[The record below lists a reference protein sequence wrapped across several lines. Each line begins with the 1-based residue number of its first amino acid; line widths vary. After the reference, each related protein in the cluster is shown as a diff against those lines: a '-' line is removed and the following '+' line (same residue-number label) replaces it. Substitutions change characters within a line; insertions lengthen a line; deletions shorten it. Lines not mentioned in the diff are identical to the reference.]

1 MSAVEVVG
9 LRKSYRDVTVLDD
22 FSLHAGQGEL
32 VTLLGP
38 SGCGKTTTLRCIAGL
53 ERAELG
59 EIRIGER
66 VVASAERHVF
76 VPPNR
81 RDIGMVFQSYALWP
95 HMTVFGNVAYPLR
108 VRRRDRRERQQAV
121 MEILSVVGMERFASR
136 PVTELSGGQ
145 QQRVALARAMVG
157 RPSVLLFDEPLSN
170 LDAKLRRSMRREIRD
185 AHDRSGGTSIYVTHD
200 QEEAIT
206 LSDRVVVIRGGTI
219 QQVGT
224 PKEIYTAPATR
235 FVADFIGFDNLLPAT
250 VSEIRDGAT
259 GVTFGS
265 GAGPV
270 WAAKGI
276 TPTAG
281 SQVVLAARA
290 DDVEIGPLSGATA
303 EGAPDGV
310 WAEVV
315 RARARAEVPAGT
327 VAGVVRS
334 RLYAGG
340 RVEYLVDAGGAQVV
354 VRVPEA
360 AAAGSLLDAGSDAW
374 VRFRSDTTVLVTDE
388 DAERETVAS
397 SPLAP
402 SGLTAFAAPI
412 AGQGPE

>member
-1 MSAVEVVG
+1 MSAVELSG
-9 LRKSYRDVTVLDD
+9 LRKSYADVTVLDD
-22 FSLHAGQGEL
+22 FSLRANQGEL

-53 ERAELG
+53 ERAERG

-66 VVASAERHVF
+66 VVASAERRVF
-76 VPPNR
+76 LPPNR

-157 RPSVLLFDEPLSN
+157 RPAVLLFDEPLSN

-206 LSDRVVVIRGGTI
+206 LSDRVAVIRGGII

-224 PKEIYTAPATR
+224 PKEIYTEPATR
-235 FVADFIGFDNLLPAT
+235 FVADFIGFDNLLPVT
-250 VSEIRDGAT
+250 VSETRDGAAAARLR
-259 GVTFGS
+259 S

-276 TPTAG
+276 APAVG
-281 SQVVLAARA
+281 AEVVLATRA
-290 DDVEIGPLSGATA
+290 DELEIGPLSAQA
-303 EGAPDGV
+303 EP
-310 WAEVV
+310 
-315 RARARAEVPAGT
+315 PAGAI
-327 VAGVVRS
+327 AGVVRS
-334 RLYAGG
+334 RMYAGG
-340 RVEYLVDAGGAQVV
+340 RVEYVVEAGGSPVV
-354 VRVPEA
+354 VRAPEA
-360 AAAGSLLDAGSDAW
+360 GAAASLLEAGGDAW
-374 VRFRSDTTVLVTDE
+374 VRFPPEAAVLVADDE
-388 DAERETVAS
+388 AEPDAT
-397 SPLAP
+397 AP
-402 SGLTAFAAPI
+402 STPARESTPVQAS
-412 AGQGPE
+412 

>member
-9 LRKSYRDVTVLDD
+9 LRKSYADVTVLDE
-22 FSLHAGQGEL
+22 FSLRAGQGEL

-53 ERAELG
+53 ERAERG
-59 EIRIGER
+59 EIRIAER
-66 VVASAERHVF
+66 VVASAERRVF

-200 QEEAIT
+200 QEEAIA

-224 PKEIYTAPATR
+224 PKEIYTEPATR
-235 FVADFIGFDNLLPAT
+235 FVADFIGFDNLLPAA
-250 VSEIRDGAT
+250 VSEARNGAT

-265 GAGPV
+265 GTGPV
-270 WAAKGI
+270 WAAKGV
-276 TPTAG
+276 TAAAG
-281 SQVVLAARA
+281 SKVVLAARA
-290 DDVEIGPLSGATA
+290 DDVEIGPLSGA
-303 EGAPDGV
+303 
-310 WAEVV
+310 
-315 RARARAEVPAGT
+315 RAEVPPGA
-327 VAGVVRS
+327 VAGLVRS

-340 RVEYLVDAGGAQVV
+340 RVEYLVDVGGSQIV
-354 VRVPEA
+354 VRAPEPDG
-360 AAAGSLLDAGSDAW
+360 AGSPLDAGSGAW
-374 VRFRSDTTVLVTDE
+374 VRFRPDTAVLVTDD
-388 DAERETVAS
+388 DAERDAAAEPKRAAEPAQSAEGDMQAS
-397 SPLAP
+397 PAAADSVHPQ
-402 SGLTAFAAPI
+402 GLT
-412 AGQGPE
+412 